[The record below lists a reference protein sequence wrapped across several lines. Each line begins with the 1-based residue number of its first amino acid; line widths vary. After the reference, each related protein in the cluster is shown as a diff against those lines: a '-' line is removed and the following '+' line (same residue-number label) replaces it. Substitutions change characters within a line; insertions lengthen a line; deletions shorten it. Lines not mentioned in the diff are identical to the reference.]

1 MLTLVNRW
9 QNFHALRVWDF
20 IADKKVAFDT
30 KKSCEEDI
38 ENSLHTVYHFTQ
50 NCTLRKSQF
59 SKIGIYKCNF
69 DRLGAKIQILEAIY
83 YC

>member
-50 NCTLRKSQF
+50 NYTL
-59 SKIGIYKCNF
+59 
-69 DRLGAKIQILEAIY
+69 
-83 YC
+83 

>member
-9 QNFHALRVWDF
+9 QNFHALRAWDF

-38 ENSLHTVYHFTQ
+38 ENSLHTVYYSTQ
-50 NCTLRKSQF
+50 NCTAQKSNF
-59 SKIGIYKCNF
+59 HIYRCNF
-69 DRLGAKIQILEAIY
+69 DHFGAKIQILE
-83 YC
+83 